1 MDLTHSEIA
10 DIVKPILDAAGFEL
24 VDLMIAAARRPIIR
38 VFIHRDGGITIDDCA
53 NVSRML
59 EFELDAADAFGR
71 RYNLEVSSP
80 GLERPLKK
88 EGDFK
93 RNIGEQVRLFITG
106 ENGKPFERCGI
117 IKACDDAGLTLEIE
131 GVDNIFGWEILI
143 QGKLV
148 Y

>member
-1 MDLTHSEIA
+1 MDLTHGEIA
-10 DIVKPILDAAGFEL
+10 DIVEPMLDAAGFEL
-24 VDLMIAAARRPIIR
+24 VDLVIAAGRRPIIR

-80 GLERPLKK
+80 GLERPLKQ

-93 RNIGEQVRLFITG
+93 RNIGEEVRLFMSG
-106 ENGKPFERCGI
+106 EDGRSFERCGI

-131 GVDNIFGWEILI
+131 GVDNVFGWEMLI